1 MIVNIVNANAIIV
14 AQQFNPSI
22 ITQLWLVRND
32 ILTEDDFRE
41 GCISSPMLSQINS
54 REFSLLTMPNRLQFT
69 PNDVAGENGNLVTT
83 KLGGIVS
90 RLPHTPYSAIGLNF
104 TWHLDPEERKINEL
118 TRTIFYRDIPL
129 FREFDTEDARYGGYL
144 SKNVLGCR
152 LKLDIKPIIMSI
164 PTRKEYLQ
172 LAFNFHLDLTGDN
185 PADEILSLLN
195 HWNEAQGLSSQIVG
209 TLQRS

>member
-1 MIVNIVNANAIIV
+1 MIISIVNASAIIV

-22 ITQLWLVRND
+22 ITQLWLVRNE
-32 ILTEDDFRE
+32 ILSADDFRE
-41 GCISSPMLSQINS
+41 GCISSPMVSQINS
-54 REFSLLTMPNRLQFT
+54 REFSLLTLPDRLQFT

-104 TWHLDPEERKINEL
+104 TWHLDPEETGIGEFSRS
-118 TRTIFYRDIPL
+118 IFYRDTSL

-164 PTRKEYLQ
+164 PTRKDYLQ
-172 LAFNFHLDLTGDN
+172 FAFNFHLDLSGDN
-185 PADEILSLLN
+185 PVEEILSLLTR
-195 HWNEAQGLSSQIVG
+195 WNEAKGLSSRIVG
-209 TLQRS
+209 TVQRS